1 MGELEKYAE
10 DNGLPLIFVS
20 AATRY
25 NIDVLLSET
34 AEMLNGL
41 PPLTIYE
48 PEYGDE
54 PDPGQPE
61 AAVTVTKDG
70 DVYECESEWLFRL
83 VGRVNFEDRD
93 SLAYFQR
100 MLRTNGI
107 IEQLEAAGVKDGD
120 TVRMYDFEFDFVK

>member
-1 MGELEKYAE
+1 
-10 DNGLPLIFVS
+10 
-20 AATRY
+20 
-25 NIDVLLSET
+25 
-34 AEMLNGL
+34 MLNGL

-70 DVYECESEWLFRL
+70 GVYECESEWLFRL